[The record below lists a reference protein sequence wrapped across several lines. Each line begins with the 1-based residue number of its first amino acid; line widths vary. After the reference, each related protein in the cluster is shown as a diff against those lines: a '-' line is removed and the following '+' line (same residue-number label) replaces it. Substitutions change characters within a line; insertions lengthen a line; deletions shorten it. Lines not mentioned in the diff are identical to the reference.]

1 MRYNIYRREE
11 DKTIMNKKF
20 NSIEEIKKYYDKK
33 TNTYIFKEGK
43 DYIDIVTFDF
53 NLKIRANIDAINIK
67 AKNIDAWGI
76 IAESIKAEN
85 ITAADINIDDIKAL
99 DIFSED
105 IDANDIKANDITAGN
120 IDACNITAHDITA
133 LDINAYKLKAED
145 IDAGNIIASDIVA
158 KDIYYFA
165 VCVAYK
171 NLKCRSIKGKR
182 KNAKY
187 LILDET
193 VGVENDK

>member
-1 MRYNIYRREE
+1 MIKLSNLE
-11 DKTIMNKKF
+11 DADNTLTI
-20 NSIEEIKKYYDKK
+20 
-33 TNTYIFKEGK
+33 G
-43 DYIDIVTFDF
+43 
-53 NLKIRANIDAINIK
+53 A
-67 AKNIDAWGI
+67 
-76 IAESIKAEN
+76 
-85 ITAADINIDDIKAL
+85 
-99 DIFSED
+99 
-105 IDANDIKANDITAGN
+105 IDANDIKANDITASN

-133 LDINAYKLKAED
+133 LDINTYKLKAED

-187 LILDET
+187 IVLDET
-193 VGVENDK
+193 AEVENDK